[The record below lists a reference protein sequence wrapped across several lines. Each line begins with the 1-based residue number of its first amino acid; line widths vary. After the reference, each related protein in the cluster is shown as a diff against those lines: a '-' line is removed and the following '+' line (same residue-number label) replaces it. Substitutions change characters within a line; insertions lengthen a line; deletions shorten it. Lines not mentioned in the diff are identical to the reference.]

1 MLKGH
6 GSLQRYQLLFL
17 TGRLFVAPSASGQL
31 LKLLR
36 LQSQPL
42 SSFIFIKT
50 ITVSF
55 FFLHTY
61 RIFFFRSV
69 HGRLCS
75 QGSSICIS
83 SLFLIEQQEETR
95 RNATCQKLSS
105 KVDFCVCVHGC
116 ADLWGSYVTVISDK
130 KKKKDSLLSY
140 KNCKLNC
147 TFATQWN
154 AHTCT
159 NYSYFSHRVCMW
171 SML

>member
-55 FFLHTY
+55 FFPPHLQNILLQECAWEAVLSGELHLHFIIIPDWTT
-61 RIFFFRSV
+61 RGNQEKCNLSKAQFK
-69 HGRLCS
+69 GRLLCM
-75 QGSSICIS
+75 
-83 SLFLIEQQEETR
+83 
-95 RNATCQKLSS
+95 
-105 KVDFCVCVHGC
+105 C
-116 ADLWGSYVTVISDK
+116 AWLCRSMGDLCHSNQWL